1 MNRGAEEG
9 GQLRIGR
16 RTKSRQSTCSGLASQ
31 VQPSDMEQPEEPEL
45 EELVE
50 NSLGSPDELAEVEW
64 EVSSTSRHML
74 DIQKGPAVFL
84 AAPFRCR
91 FFFFSPSETRR
102 WAIESVGKEQKG
114 RGRVFYSHVQEKP

>member
-16 RTKSRQSTCSGLASQ
+16 TKSRQSTCSGLSSQ

-50 NSLGSPDELAEVEW
+50 NSFGSPDELAEVEW
-64 EVSSTSRHML
+64 EVEAALGCLWRPGA
-74 DIQKGPAVFL
+74 IQGIM
-84 AAPFRCR
+84 
-91 FFFFSPSETRR
+91 S
-102 WAIESVGKEQKG
+102 I
-114 RGRVFYSHVQEKP
+114 